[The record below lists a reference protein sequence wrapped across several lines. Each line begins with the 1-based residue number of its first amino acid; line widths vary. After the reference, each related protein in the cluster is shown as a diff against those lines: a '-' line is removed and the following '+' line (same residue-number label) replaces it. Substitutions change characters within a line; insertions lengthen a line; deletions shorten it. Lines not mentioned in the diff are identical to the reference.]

1 MILVIP
7 FTGPSEY
14 LDELSDR
21 LLKLG
26 GLGGHRLLVPAPQN
40 LLSGA
45 EAFVAA
51 LRSRFVAADVVATT
65 TPGAPLVRL
74 FRDGLMAGAGVKASM
89 QEIASAPVLW
99 LEPGFVPTQVDWAD
113 GLQSAFFNHGGGVR
127 VLACWRQ
134 RPDVTVG
141 NGSARHLLPGGW
153 EPAGPAVFPAGWIAA
168 CEMVHRINDASAPWR
183 ERLRFTFDELRA
195 ESPLLSASPESLLAD
210 YAVAPKAAV
219 KAAPKAAPVPEP
231 PAVEPP
237 AVEAPPVRRVAAR
250 SFATTAPTN
259 PTA

>member
-1 MILVIP
+1 M
-7 FTGPSEY
+7 
-14 LDELSDR
+14 
-21 LLKLG
+21 
-26 GLGGHRLLVPAPQN
+26 
-40 LLSGA
+40 
-45 EAFVAA
+45 
-51 LRSRFVAADVVATT
+51 
-65 TPGAPLVRL
+65 
-74 FRDGLMAGAGVKASM
+74 
-89 QEIASAPVLW
+89 
-99 LEPGFVPTQVDWAD
+99 
-113 GLQSAFFNHGGGVR
+113 
-127 VLACWRQ
+127 
-134 RPDVTVG
+134 TVG

-153 EPAGPAVFPAGWIAA
+153 EPTGPAVFPAGWIAA

-231 PAVEPP
+231 PAVE
-237 AVEAPPVRRVAAR
+237 APPVRRVAAR